1 MANSNAS
8 FELLHRMDR
17 AARASAPALPEQ
29 VEAAAVWSG
38 LGFRVGEMNL
48 LADLAQ
54 VREVVPYTA
63 VTPVPGTR
71 RWLRGVSNVRG
82 ELLTIVDF
90 SDFLGRAPI
99 LPGAKTRMLLLN
111 VPGLRSA
118 VMVDEVLG
126 LRHFYQEDER
136 REIGFVDKHMSE
148 YLVSSFAQDD
158 VNWLR
163 FDMERLAGADSFL
176 HVAA

>member
-1 MANSNAS
+1 MAGRNEP

-29 VEAAAVWSG
+29 VEAAAIWSG
-38 LGFRVGEMNL
+38 LGFRVGELHL
-48 LADLAQ
+48 LADLGQ
-54 VREVVPYTA
+54 VREVVTYFG
-63 VTPVPGTR
+63 VTPAPGTR

-82 ELLTIVDF
+82 ELLTIVDL
-90 SDFLGRAPI
+90 SDFLGRKPI
-99 LPGAKTRMLLLN
+99 VPGTKTRLLILN

-136 REIGFVDKHMSE
+136 QDIGFVDEHLSP

-158 VNWLR
+158 TNWLR
-163 FDMERLAGADSFL
+163 FDMHRLGAAESFL